1 MKCVLHGFAKQGKSM
16 IKKSMVKVGIAAL
29 LGGAVMASQAAT
41 MKLTGWTFG
50 EGHNVAASAPVYSGQ
65 GGSFKGFLDTTTAI
79 ETYCLELTES
89 FHFGTQYTNYTK
101 MTAGSYFMSLGI
113 DSKAST
119 LAKLL
124 SYANPIVQSAAVGDR
139 DELSTALQLAI
150 WNVRYDSDMTLTPSS
165 NAVFS
170 DTSSYA
176 AQANIFLLG
185 AENQSSILYSL
196 HVLSSGKPVATFV
209 GNQDQL
215 IWEPAAGRG
224 SGGSVPEPASLAL
237 ALGAL
242 GALRFT
248 SRRRQT

>member
-1 MKCVLHGFAKQGKSM
+1 MIDKSL
-16 IKKSMVKVGIAAL
+16 VKVAAAAL
-29 LGGAVMASQAAT
+29 LGGVVMSSQAAT
-41 MKLTGWTFG
+41 MTLTGWTFG
-50 EGHNVAASAPVYSGQ
+50 QGHNVAASAPAYNGQ
-65 GGSFKGFLDTTTAI
+65 GGSFKGFLDGTAI

-89 FHFGTQYTNYTK
+89 FRFGTQYSNYTK
-101 MTAGSYFMSLGI
+101 LTAGSYLTTLGLG
-113 DSKAST
+113 SKEAT

-124 SYANPIVQSAAVGDR
+124 SYANPIVQSAPIDDR

-165 NAVFS
+165 HAAFS
-170 DTSSYA
+170 DTSSHA
-176 AQANIFLLG
+176 TQANVFLLG
-185 AENQSSILYSL
+185 ATTQSNILYSL
-196 HVLSSGKPVATFV
+196 HVLSSGKPIATND

-215 IWEPAAGRG
+215 VWESASRG

-248 SRRRQT
+248 SRRRQACGA